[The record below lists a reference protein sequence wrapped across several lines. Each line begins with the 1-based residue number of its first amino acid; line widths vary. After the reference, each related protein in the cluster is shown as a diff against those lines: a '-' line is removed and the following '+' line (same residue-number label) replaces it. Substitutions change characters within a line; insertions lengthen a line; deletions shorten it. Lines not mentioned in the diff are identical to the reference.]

1 MDSESK
7 VLVQNSELSNL
18 YEDIAKDI
26 IKNLKFD
33 SSNEDQINQLLFISM
48 IENAISYLAN
58 HTLDLFNKPKN
69 EISEL
74 NYIYKWNSLKQY
86 ESIKNIVEKEFKSDG
101 LLSIVEDAKE
111 KLFKEVE
118 TNLILSNSANSLKKF
133 NLILNKYKTFKDLLR
148 KVLDE
153 C

>member
-1 MDSESK
+1 MDSKSK

-26 IKNLKFD
+26 LKNLVFD
-33 SSNEDQINQLLFISM
+33 SSHDDQINQLLFISM
-48 IENAISYLAN
+48 LENALSHLADD
-58 HTLDLFNKPKN
+58 TLDLFNKSED
-69 EISEL
+69 EISKL
-74 NYIYKWNSLKQY
+74 NYIYKWNTLKQY
-86 ESIKNIVEKEFKSDG
+86 ESIRNIVEQEFKSEG

-118 TNLILSNSANSLKKF
+118 TNLILSNQANSLKKF
-133 NLILNKYKTFKDLLR
+133 NLILNKYKIFKDLLR

>member
-1 MDSESK
+1 MDSKSK
-7 VLVQNSELSNL
+7 VLVQNSELSNM

-26 IKNLKFD
+26 LKNLEFD

-48 IENAISYLAN
+48 LENAISYLAD
-58 HTLDLFNKPKN
+58 HTLDLFNKPKD
-69 EISEL
+69 EIRKL

-118 TNLILSNSANSLKKF
+118 TNLILSNEANSLKKF
-133 NLILNKYKTFKDLLR
+133 NLILNKYKIFKALLR

>member
-1 MDSESK
+1 MDSKSK

-26 IKNLKFD
+26 LKNLEFD

-48 IENAISYLAN
+48 LENAISYLAD
-58 HTLDLFNKPKN
+58 HTLDLFNKPKD
-69 EISEL
+69 EIRKL

-101 LLSIVEDAKE
+101 LLSIVEDVKE

-118 TNLILSNSANSLKKF
+118 TNLILSNEANSLKKF
-133 NLILNKYKTFKDLLR
+133 NLILNKYKIFKDLLR

>member
-1 MDSESK
+1 MDSKSK
-7 VLVQNSELSNL
+7 VLVKNSELSNL

-26 IKNLKFD
+26 LKNLVFD
-33 SSNEDQINQLLFISM
+33 SSHENQINQLLFISM
-48 IENAISYLAN
+48 LENALSHLADD
-58 HTLDLFNKPKN
+58 TLNLFNKPKD
-69 EISEL
+69 EISKL
-74 NYIYKWNSLKQY
+74 NYIYKWNSLKQH

-101 LLSIVEDAKE
+101 LLSLVEDAKE

-118 TNLILSNSANSLKKF
+118 TNLILSNEANSLKKF
-133 NLILNKYKTFKDLLR
+133 NLILNKYKIFKDLLR

>member
-1 MDSESK
+1 MDSKSE
-7 VLVQNSELSNL
+7 VLVQNSELSNF

-26 IKNLKFD
+26 LKNLVFD
-33 SSNEDQINQLLFISM
+33 SSHENQINQLLFISM
-48 IENAISYLAN
+48 LENALSHLADD
-58 HTLDLFNKPKN
+58 TLYSFNKPKD
-69 EISEL
+69 EINKL
-74 NYIYKWNSLKQY
+74 NYIYKWNLLKQH

-101 LLSIVEDAKE
+101 ILSIVEDAKE

-118 TNLILSNSANSLKKF
+118 TNLILSNEANSLKKF

>member
-26 IKNLKFD
+26 LKNLVFD
-33 SSNEDQINQLLFISM
+33 SSHENQINQLLFISM
-48 IENAISYLAN
+48 LENAISHLADD
-58 HTLDLFNKPKN
+58 TLNLFNKPKD
-69 EISEL
+69 EISKL
-74 NYIYKWNSLKQY
+74 NYIYKWNSLKQH

-101 LLSIVEDAKE
+101 LLCIVEYAKE

-118 TNLILSNSANSLKKF
+118 TNLILSNEANNLKKF

>member
-1 MDSESK
+1 MDSKSK

-26 IKNLKFD
+26 LKNLVFD
-33 SSNEDQINQLLFISM
+33 SSHENQINQLLFISM
-48 IENAISYLAN
+48 LENALSHLADD
-58 HTLDLFNKPKN
+58 TLYSFNKPKD
-69 EISEL
+69 EINKF

-86 ESIKNIVEKEFKSDG
+86 ESIKNIVEKEFKNDG
-101 LLSIVEDAKE
+101 LLSIVEDSKE
-111 KLFKEVE
+111 KIFKEVE
-118 TNLILSNSANSLKKF
+118 TNLILSNEANSLKKF

>member
-1 MDSESK
+1 MDSKSK

-26 IKNLKFD
+26 LKNLVFD
-33 SSNEDQINQLLFISM
+33 STNEDQINQLLFISM
-48 IENAISYLAN
+48 LENALSHLADD
-58 HTLDLFNKPKN
+58 TLDLFNKSKD
-69 EISEL
+69 EISKL
-74 NYIYKWNSLKQY
+74 NYIYKWNTLKQY
-86 ESIKNIVEKEFKSDG
+86 ESIRNIVEQEFKSDG
-101 LLSIVEDAKE
+101 ILSIVEDAKE

-118 TNLILSNSANSLKKF
+118 TNLILSNQANSLKKF
-133 NLILNKYKTFKDLLR
+133 NLILNKYKIFKDLLR

>member
-1 MDSESK
+1 M
-7 VLVQNSELSNL
+7 QNSELSNL

-26 IKNLKFD
+26 LKNLVFD
-33 SSNEDQINQLLFISM
+33 STNEDQINQLLFISM
-48 IENAISYLAN
+48 LENALSHLADD
-58 HTLDLFNKPKN
+58 TLDLFNKSKD
-69 EISEL
+69 EISKL
-74 NYIYKWNSLKQY
+74 NYIYKWNTLKQY
-86 ESIKNIVEKEFKSDG
+86 ESIRNIVEQEFKSDG

-118 TNLILSNSANSLKKF
+118 TNLILSNQANSLKKF
-133 NLILNKYKTFKDLLR
+133 NLILNKYKIFKDLLR

>member
-1 MDSESK
+1 M
-7 VLVQNSELSNL
+7 

-26 IKNLKFD
+26 LKNLEFD

-48 IENAISYLAN
+48 LENAISYLAD
-58 HTLDLFNKPKN
+58 HTLDLFNKPKD
-69 EISEL
+69 EIRKL

-118 TNLILSNSANSLKKF
+118 TNLILSNEANSLKKF
-133 NLILNKYKTFKDLLR
+133 NLILNKYKIFKDLLR

>member
-1 MDSESK
+1 MDSKSK

-26 IKNLKFD
+26 FKNLVFD

-48 IENAISYLAN
+48 LENALSHLADD
-58 HTLDLFNKPKN
+58 TLDLFNKSKD
-69 EISEL
+69 EISKL
-74 NYIYKWNSLKQY
+74 NYIYKWNTLKQY
-86 ESIKNIVEKEFKSDG
+86 ESIRNIVEQEFKSEG

-118 TNLILSNSANSLKKF
+118 TNLILSNQANSLKKF
-133 NLILNKYKTFKDLLR
+133 NLILNKYKIFKDLLR